1 MNNETKEK
9 RWEAASLFAVVM
21 EPVCRELSPQT
32 RDTGCGTQHLLR
44 YCSHLA
50 GRCPNSSSLF
60 PPQAAVTAVA
70 GHSIA
75 RPIALRATGAHPS
88 GRSSEKLP
96 TRWPG
101 NGDFMLYIKVIL
113 QNTRAKIDKLHKGI
127 MNRNVQNKKIK
138 TQNGKIQHAAGC
150 AEIERK
156 INLFWQKS
164 EKWLDNKTFRVYT
177 VLVSHNGLVRQ
188 KGEHGGSGWMGQ
200 TGKFVKN
207 AERLPSTRVELC
219 VSAQI

>member
-1 MNNETKEK
+1 MNDYNC
-9 RWEAASLFAVVM
+9 RRLRSGNIRGNIIFIFAAQKS
-21 EPVCRELSPQT
+21 
-32 RDTGCGTQHLLR
+32 
-44 YCSHLA
+44 
-50 GRCPNSSSLF
+50 
-60 PPQAAVTAVA
+60 
-70 GHSIA
+70 
-75 RPIALRATGAHPS
+75 LRAFLSCFFTKK
-88 GRSSEKLP
+88 GRKGKRTYP
-96 TRWPG
+96 TV
-101 NGDFMLYIKVIL
+101 KVIR

-138 TQNGKIQHAAGC
+138 AQNDKNEHAAGC
-150 AEIERK
+150 TEIERK

-188 KGEHGGSGWMGQ
+188 KGEHRGSGWMGR

>member
-1 MNNETKEK
+1 MNDYNC
-9 RWEAASLFAVVM
+9 RRVRSGNIRGNIIFIFAAQKS
-21 EPVCRELSPQT
+21 
-32 RDTGCGTQHLLR
+32 
-44 YCSHLA
+44 
-50 GRCPNSSSLF
+50 
-60 PPQAAVTAVA
+60 
-70 GHSIA
+70 
-75 RPIALRATGAHPS
+75 LRAFLSCFFTKK
-88 GRSSEKLP
+88 GRKGKRAYP
-96 TRWPG
+96 TV
-101 NGDFMLYIKVIL
+101 KVIR

-138 TQNGKIQHAAGC
+138 TQNGKTQHAAGC
-150 AEIERK
+150 AKIERK

-188 KGEHGGSGWMGQ
+188 KGEHRGGGWMGQ

>member
-1 MNNETKEK
+1 MNDYNCRRLCSGNIRENIIFIF
-9 RWEAASLFAVVM
+9 AAQKS
-21 EPVCRELSPQT
+21 
-32 RDTGCGTQHLLR
+32 
-44 YCSHLA
+44 
-50 GRCPNSSSLF
+50 
-60 PPQAAVTAVA
+60 
-70 GHSIA
+70 
-75 RPIALRATGAHPS
+75 LRAFLSCFFTKK
-88 GRSSEKLP
+88 GRKGKRAYP
-96 TRWPG
+96 TV
-101 NGDFMLYIKVIL
+101 KVIR

-138 TQNGKIQHAAGC
+138 TQNGKKQHAAGRTK
-150 AEIERK
+150 IERK

-188 KGEHGGSGWMGQ
+188 KGEHRGGGWMGQ

>member
-1 MNNETKEK
+1 MNDYNC
-9 RWEAASLFAVVM
+9 RRLCSGNLRGNIIFIFAAQKS
-21 EPVCRELSPQT
+21 
-32 RDTGCGTQHLLR
+32 
-44 YCSHLA
+44 
-50 GRCPNSSSLF
+50 
-60 PPQAAVTAVA
+60 
-70 GHSIA
+70 
-75 RPIALRATGAHPS
+75 LRAFLSCFFTKK
-88 GRSSEKLP
+88 GRKGKRAYP
-96 TRWPG
+96 TV
-101 NGDFMLYIKVIL
+101 KVIR

-138 TQNGKIQHAAGC
+138 AQNGKRQHAAVC
-150 AEIERK
+150 TEIERK

-188 KGEHGGSGWMGQ
+188 KGEHRGGNWMGQ

>member
-9 RWEAASLFAVVM
+9 RWEAASLFVVVM

-32 RDTGCGTQHLLR
+32 RNTGCGTQQLLR
-44 YCSHLA
+44 IRLHLA
-50 GRCPNSSSLF
+50 GRGPNNSSLF
-60 PPQAAVTAVA
+60 PPLAAVTVVA
-70 GHSIA
+70 NHSIA
-75 RPIALRATGAHPS
+75 RPIALRAIGSHPS

-138 TQNGKIQHAAGC
+138 
-150 AEIERK
+150 
-156 INLFWQKS
+156 
-164 EKWLDNKTFRVYT
+164 
-177 VLVSHNGLVRQ
+177 
-188 KGEHGGSGWMGQ
+188 
-200 TGKFVKN
+200 
-207 AERLPSTRVELC
+207 P
-219 VSAQI
+219 

>member
-1 MNNETKEK
+1 MNDYNCRRLCSGNIRENIIFIF
-9 RWEAASLFAVVM
+9 AAQKS
-21 EPVCRELSPQT
+21 
-32 RDTGCGTQHLLR
+32 
-44 YCSHLA
+44 
-50 GRCPNSSSLF
+50 
-60 PPQAAVTAVA
+60 
-70 GHSIA
+70 
-75 RPIALRATGAHPS
+75 LRAFLSCFFTKK
-88 GRSSEKLP
+88 GRKGKRAYP
-96 TRWPG
+96 TV
-101 NGDFMLYIKVIL
+101 KVIL

-138 TQNGKIQHAAGC
+138 AQNDKNEHAAGC
-150 AEIERK
+150 TEIERK

-188 KGEHGGSGWMGQ
+188 KGEHRGSGWMGR

>member
-1 MNNETKEK
+1 MNDYNC
-9 RWEAASLFAVVM
+9 RRLRSGNLRGNIIFIFAAQKS
-21 EPVCRELSPQT
+21 
-32 RDTGCGTQHLLR
+32 
-44 YCSHLA
+44 
-50 GRCPNSSSLF
+50 
-60 PPQAAVTAVA
+60 
-70 GHSIA
+70 
-75 RPIALRATGAHPS
+75 LRAFLSCFFTKK
-88 GRSSEKLP
+88 GRKGKRAYP
-96 TRWPG
+96 TV
-101 NGDFMLYIKVIL
+101 KVIR

-138 TQNGKIQHAAGC
+138 AQNGKRQHAAGRTK
-150 AEIERK
+150 IERK

-188 KGEHGGSGWMGQ
+188 KGEHRGGGWMGR

>member
-1 MNNETKEK
+1 MNDYNCH
-9 RWEAASLFAVVM
+9 RLCSGNLRGNIIFIFAAQKS
-21 EPVCRELSPQT
+21 
-32 RDTGCGTQHLLR
+32 
-44 YCSHLA
+44 
-50 GRCPNSSSLF
+50 
-60 PPQAAVTAVA
+60 
-70 GHSIA
+70 
-75 RPIALRATGAHPS
+75 LRAFLSCFFTKK
-88 GRSSEKLP
+88 GRKGKWAYP
-96 TRWPG
+96 TV
-101 NGDFMLYIKVIL
+101 KVIR

-138 TQNGKIQHAAGC
+138 AQNGKSQHASGC
-150 AEIERK
+150 TEIERK

-188 KGEHGGSGWMGQ
+188 KGEHRGSGWMGR

>member
-1 MNNETKEK
+1 MNDYNCRRVRSGNIRGNIIFIFAAQKSLWAFLSCFFTKKGREGK
-9 RWEAASLFAVVM
+9 RV
-21 EPVCRELSPQT
+21 
-32 RDTGCGTQHLLR
+32 
-44 YCSHLA
+44 Y
-50 GRCPNSSSLF
+50 
-60 PPQAAVTAVA
+60 
-70 GHSIA
+70 
-75 RPIALRATGAHPS
+75 
-88 GRSSEKLP
+88 P
-96 TRWPG
+96 TV
-101 NGDFMLYIKVIL
+101 KVIL

-138 TQNGKIQHAAGC
+138 TQNGKNKHAAGC
-150 AEIERK
+150 TIIKRK

-188 KGEHGGSGWMGQ
+188 KGEHRGSGWMGR

>member
-1 MNNETKEK
+1 MNDHNC
-9 RWEAASLFAVVM
+9 RRLRSGNIRGNIIFIFAAQKS
-21 EPVCRELSPQT
+21 
-32 RDTGCGTQHLLR
+32 
-44 YCSHLA
+44 
-50 GRCPNSSSLF
+50 
-60 PPQAAVTAVA
+60 
-70 GHSIA
+70 
-75 RPIALRATGAHPS
+75 LRAFLSCFFTKK
-88 GRSSEKLP
+88 GRKGKRAYP
-96 TRWPG
+96 TV
-101 NGDFMLYIKVIL
+101 KVIR

-138 TQNGKIQHAAGC
+138 AQNGKSQHAAGC
-150 AEIERK
+150 TEIERK

-188 KGEHGGSGWMGQ
+188 KGEHRGGNWMGQ

>member
-1 MNNETKEK
+1 MNDYNC
-9 RWEAASLFAVVM
+9 RRVRSGNIRGNIIFIFAAQKS
-21 EPVCRELSPQT
+21 
-32 RDTGCGTQHLLR
+32 
-44 YCSHLA
+44 
-50 GRCPNSSSLF
+50 
-60 PPQAAVTAVA
+60 
-70 GHSIA
+70 
-75 RPIALRATGAHPS
+75 LRAFLSCFFTKK
-88 GRSSEKLP
+88 GREGKRVYP
-96 TRWPG
+96 TV
-101 NGDFMLYIKVIL
+101 KVIL

-138 TQNGKIQHAAGC
+138 AQNGKSQHAAGC

-188 KGEHGGSGWMGQ
+188 KGEHRGSGWMGQ

>member
-1 MNNETKEK
+1 
-9 RWEAASLFAVVM
+9 
-21 EPVCRELSPQT
+21 
-32 RDTGCGTQHLLR
+32 
-44 YCSHLA
+44 
-50 GRCPNSSSLF
+50 
-60 PPQAAVTAVA
+60 
-70 GHSIA
+70 
-75 RPIALRATGAHPS
+75 
-88 GRSSEKLP
+88 
-96 TRWPG
+96 
-101 NGDFMLYIKVIL
+101 MLYIKVIL
-113 QNTRAKIDKLHKGI
+113 QNTRAKIDKLHKEI

-138 TQNGKIQHAAGC
+138 TKNGKNQHAAGC

-188 KGEHGGSGWMGQ
+188 KGEHRGSDWMGQ

>member
-1 MNNETKEK
+1 MNDYNC
-9 RWEAASLFAVVM
+9 RRLRSGNLRGNIIFIFAAQKS
-21 EPVCRELSPQT
+21 
-32 RDTGCGTQHLLR
+32 
-44 YCSHLA
+44 
-50 GRCPNSSSLF
+50 
-60 PPQAAVTAVA
+60 
-70 GHSIA
+70 
-75 RPIALRATGAHPS
+75 LRAFLSCFFTKK
-88 GRSSEKLP
+88 GRKGQRAYP
-96 TRWPG
+96 TV
-101 NGDFMLYIKVIL
+101 KVIR

-138 TQNGKIQHAAGC
+138 TQNGKKQHAAGR

-177 VLVSHNGLVRQ
+177 VFVSHNGLVRQ
-188 KGEHGGSGWMGQ
+188 KGEHRGGGWMGQ

>member
-1 MNNETKEK
+1 MNGYNCH
-9 RWEAASLFAVVM
+9 RVRSGNIGGNIIFIFAAQKS
-21 EPVCRELSPQT
+21 
-32 RDTGCGTQHLLR
+32 
-44 YCSHLA
+44 
-50 GRCPNSSSLF
+50 
-60 PPQAAVTAVA
+60 
-70 GHSIA
+70 
-75 RPIALRATGAHPS
+75 LRAFLSCFFTKK
-88 GRSSEKLP
+88 GREGKRVYP
-96 TRWPG
+96 TV
-101 NGDFMLYIKVIL
+101 KVIL

-138 TQNGKIQHAAGC
+138 AQNGKSQHATGC

-156 INLFWQKS
+156 INLFRQKS

-188 KGEHGGSGWMGQ
+188 KGEHRGSGWMGQ

>member
-1 MNNETKEK
+1 MRRGSAKVT
-9 RWEAASLFAVVM
+9 
-21 EPVCRELSPQT
+21 
-32 RDTGCGTQHLLR
+32 LL
-44 YCSHLA
+44 
-50 GRCPNSSSLF
+50 
-60 PPQAAVTAVA
+60 
-70 GHSIA
+70 
-75 RPIALRATGAHPS
+75 GA
-88 GRSSEKLP
+88 
-96 TRWPG
+96 
-101 NGDFMLYIKVIL
+101 
-113 QNTRAKIDKLHKGI
+113 RAKIDKLHKGV

-138 TQNGKIQHAAGC
+138 TQNGKTQHAAGC
-150 AEIERK
+150 TEIERK

-188 KGEHGGSGWMGQ
+188 KGGHRGGGWMGQ